1 MPQKYIPVKE
11 KATADLRTRLFT
23 QLEKTLKDGT
33 EKERIEASSR
43 MAELLLSQ
51 ERLESAKLT
60 RAPLQTRINE
70 LESQVEELTEAAAK
84 NQTVIDV

>member
-43 MAELLLSQ
+43 MAELLLCQ